1 MNPIAPNFP
10 GNRAANL
17 KPLLEK
23 LEQVP
28 GVRLVGPDDW
38 DSVGINVV
46 FEALG
51 TKYKLAKPLQATKA
65 RIAKVCNQAGVA
77 FSFSDQPTK
86 RRSYNGKLPGGKTLW
101 FDEGYTSHRII
112 IGVAV

>member
-1 MNPIAPNFP
+1 MNPIAQNFP
-10 GNRAANL
+10 GNRAARL

-23 LEQVP
+23 LEKVP

-46 FEALG
+46 FQALG
-51 TKYKLAKPLQATKA
+51 SQYKLTQPLQATKA
-65 RIAKVCNQAGVA
+65 RIAKVCNEAGVV
-77 FSFSDQPTK
+77 FSFTDWPKKT
-86 RRSYNGKLPGGKTLW
+86 RRYNGKLPGGKTLY
-101 FDEGYTSHRII
+101 FDEGYDTHRII